1 MTNLS
6 EFSNE
11 ERALLVSVPYR
22 VGIWI
27 SNCDDNEKSKFDDK
41 RERQALEG
49 TIVCLAGLH
58 RKMPFAA
65 SIMKDIQSN
74 KSLWSGWEA
83 QASESATLA
92 DCQKAIDL
100 IQDKQLSTKTPA
112 RALKEYKQTVW
123 QIGIIVAQAFGEQID
138 PDNEMH
144 ADRFVA
150 WLGSFVSAPK
160 MAKSPENMSV
170 KEKTA
175 LKKLRAI
182 LKG

>member
-11 ERALLVSVPYR
+11 ERNLLISIPYR
-22 VGIWI
+22 VGLWI
-27 SNCDDNEKSKFDDK
+27 SESDDNTKSKFDDK

-49 TIVCLAGLH
+49 TITRLAGLH

-65 SIMKDIQSN
+65 AIMKDIESN
-74 KSLWSGWEA
+74 KSVWPTWQA
-83 QASESATLA
+83 QAAEDVVLA
-92 DCQKAIDL
+92 DCQKAIEL
-100 IQDKQLSTKTPA
+100 CRTKCSKVEQA
-112 RALKEYKQTVW
+112 QYKQTVW
-123 QIGIIVAQAFGEQID
+123 QTGLIVAQAYGEQID

-144 ADRFVA
+144 ADRFFAWVA
-150 WLGSFVSAPK
+150 SFISAPK